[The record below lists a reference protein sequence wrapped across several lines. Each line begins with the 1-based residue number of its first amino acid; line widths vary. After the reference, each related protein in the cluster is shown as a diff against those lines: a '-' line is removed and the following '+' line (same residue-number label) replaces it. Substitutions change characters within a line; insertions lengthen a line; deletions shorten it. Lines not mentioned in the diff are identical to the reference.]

1 MVNALQNRKDSAI
14 QILQY
19 IQYHKIHTR
28 HTEMQTATNQMTQTT
43 VQRKACNTIKHNPHL
58 RNRKQTLPVPLAR
71 RGEGLQDHLGAAMK
85 SSSGAAPSRD
95 PPARCD
101 ERVPPGWRK
110 DGCSTTEI
118 IGQHYSTVQKVQY
131 RLSSIQFL
139 PFNTQNAVTSTM
151 QLTIQYKSQRN
162 TQCITKQVTKD
173 NTIWKTDTINTIP
186 YVPCNMC
193 NTIRTM

>member
-43 VQRKACNTIKHNPHL
+43 VQRNACNTIKHNPHL

-131 RLSSIQFL
+131 RLSTIQFL

-162 TQCITKQVTKD
+162 TQCITKHVTKD

-193 NTIRTM
+193 NTIRTI